1 MFKAEGQPTSLHSMD
16 VNAYLQL
23 SHTGSL
29 DCIVNSFE
37 KLSSIDDEKG
47 ESLLHHLP
55 LGLIVELLAA
65 TQLLFLFGD
74 GSFQ

>member
-1 MFKAEGQPTSLHSMD
+1 MD

-23 SHTGSL
+23 RHTRSL
-29 DCIVNSFE
+29 DCTVNSFE
-37 KLSSIDDEKG
+37 KLSSVDNKKG

-55 LGLIVELLAA
+55 LGLIVELLGA
-65 TQLLFLFGD
+65 TQLLFLFSD